1 MCSECRLTT
10 PGRGA
15 LDAPEVFADDEV
27 GQLATIF
34 NQLADNIVNSETAL
48 AAEARQTQLLTEIAL
63 VRHSQEL
70 ESSLNQFLAEV
81 RATLKADRVVLY
93 KFDENW
99 QGTVTPE
106 SVTGGWP
113 KALGVQIADPC
124 FAEKYVGKYKQG
136 RIKATSNIYEAGLS
150 KCHLKQLEPFA
161 VKASLVTPVVLGR
174 QTDTEDSELIG
185 LLIAHQCSG
194 ARNWQQSESDYLART
209 ASQLGISLSRYM
221 LLEQQ
226 RAAAEREANKRKHY
240 SKKYS
245 NCSIT

>member
-1 MCSECRLTT
+1 M
-10 PGRGA
+10 
-15 LDAPEVFADDEV
+15 
-27 GQLATIF
+27 ATIF

-99 QGTVTPE
+99 QGTVPAE

-124 FAEKYVGKYKQG
+124 FAEK
-136 RIKATSNIYEAGLS
+136 
-150 KCHLKQLEPFA
+150 
-161 VKASLVTPVVLGR
+161 
-174 QTDTEDSELIG
+174 
-185 LLIAHQCSG
+185 
-194 ARNWQQSESDYLART
+194 
-209 ASQLGISLSRYM
+209 
-221 LLEQQ
+221 
-226 RAAAEREANKRKHY
+226 
-240 SKKYS
+240 
-245 NCSIT
+245 

>member
-1 MCSECRLTT
+1 M
-10 PGRGA
+10 
-15 LDAPEVFADDEV
+15 
-27 GQLATIF
+27 
-34 NQLADNIVNSETAL
+34 
-48 AAEARQTQLLTEIAL
+48 
-63 VRHSQEL
+63 
-70 ESSLNQFLAEV
+70 
-81 RATLKADRVVLY
+81 
-93 KFDENW
+93 
-99 QGTVTPE
+99 
-106 SVTGGWP
+106 TGGWP

-124 FAEKYVGKYKQG
+124 FAEKYVGKYKRG